1 LGIHYITGRSGS
13 GKTIQVYR
21 EIGEAVQNGE
31 SRLILMVPEQ
41 FTLQAERDL
50 IYKLNLPGI
59 LDVEVLSFSRLAH
72 KVFNE
77 VGGLTRTYINEQ
89 GRHMILR
96 RLLDDLREQLTL
108 YKTVSRQSGFISQIN
123 DLLTDLKKHDITPEQ
138 LRHQAEQMK
147 GFGLLADKLQ
157 DTALIY
163 EAFNQYLRDRY
174 IDSEDAIN
182 ALVDRMD
189 QSRYLAGARIWLDGF
204 DYYPPQTLRV
214 LERLAVMA
222 KELTIT
228 FTLEQEQEN
237 LNSDLFRVHSL
248 SFDKI
253 RAIAKEHHLKEQFTH
268 LHKESDTSPELG
280 HLERQLYQYPY
291 QPYSREVD
299 RIQIFAGSNPES
311 EVERLAAGILS
322 LSREK
327 GWRFNEMTVVSG
339 DLSVY
344 GTLIKRIFNEYGIP
358 CFIDEK
364 RPVIQNPIVDLILT
378 ALRVTGAWAR
388 FCCRPGKTVLYLTD
402 GPSNSIWMLG

>member
-1 LGIHYITGRSGS
+1 
-13 GKTIQVYR
+13 
-21 EIGEAVQNGE
+21 
-31 SRLILMVPEQ
+31 
-41 FTLQAERDL
+41 
-50 IYKLNLPGI
+50 
-59 LDVEVLSFSRLAH
+59 
-72 KVFNE
+72 
-77 VGGLTRTYINEQ
+77 
-89 GRHMILR
+89 
-96 RLLDDLREQLTL
+96 
-108 YKTVSRQSGFISQIN
+108 
-123 DLLTDLKKHDITPEQ
+123 
-138 LRHQAEQMK
+138 MK

-322 LSREK
+322 RYGK
-327 GWRFNEMTVVSG
+327 G
-339 DLSVY
+339 
-344 GTLIKRIFNEYGIP
+344 
-358 CFIDEK
+358 C
-364 RPVIQNPIVDLILT
+364 
-378 ALRVTGAWAR
+378 AL
-388 FCCRPGKTVLYLTD
+388 
-402 GPSNSIWMLG
+402 

>member
-1 LGIHYITGRSGS
+1 MYGGRWILGIHYITGRSGS

-31 SRLILMVPEQ
+31 PPDSYGAEQ

-108 YKTVSRQSGFISQIN
+108 YKTVSRQSGFISKIN

-163 EAFNQYLRDRY
+163 EASINIPRPVHRL
-174 IDSEDAIN
+174 EDAIST
-182 ALVDRMD
+182 LVTGWINQVPGRTGWTVSTITAPD
-189 QSRYLAGARIWLDGF
+189 
-204 DYYPPQTLRV
+204 LRV
-214 LERLAVMA
+214 LERLAVWQ
-222 KELTIT
+222 K
-228 FTLEQEQEN
+228 
-237 LNSDLFRVHSL
+237 S
-248 SFDKI
+248 
-253 RAIAKEHHLKEQFTH
+253 
-268 LHKESDTSPELG
+268 
-280 HLERQLYQYPY
+280 
-291 QPYSREVD
+291 
-299 RIQIFAGSNPES
+299 
-311 EVERLAAGILS
+311 
-322 LSREK
+322 
-327 GWRFNEMTVVSG
+327 
-339 DLSVY
+339 
-344 GTLIKRIFNEYGIP
+344 
-358 CFIDEK
+358 
-364 RPVIQNPIVDLILT
+364 
-378 ALRVTGAWAR
+378 
-388 FCCRPGKTVLYLTD
+388 
-402 GPSNSIWMLG
+402 